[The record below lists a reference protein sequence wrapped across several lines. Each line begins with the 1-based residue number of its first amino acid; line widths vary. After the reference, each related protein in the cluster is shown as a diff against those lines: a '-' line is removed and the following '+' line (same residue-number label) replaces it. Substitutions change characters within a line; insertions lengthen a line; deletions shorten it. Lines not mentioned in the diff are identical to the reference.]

1 MNKAILSV
9 SGAFISLLCAIV
21 TLVSFAQSGEDLFAI
36 LAVIFAFGSLSFIG
50 YGIDGTKLANNLANF
65 FAGEEVSNE

>member
-9 SGAFISLLCAIV
+9 SGAFTSLLCAIA
-21 TLVSFAQSGEDLFAI
+21 TLVSFARSGEGLFAV

-50 YGIDGTKLANNLANF
+50 WGIDGTKLADKLANF